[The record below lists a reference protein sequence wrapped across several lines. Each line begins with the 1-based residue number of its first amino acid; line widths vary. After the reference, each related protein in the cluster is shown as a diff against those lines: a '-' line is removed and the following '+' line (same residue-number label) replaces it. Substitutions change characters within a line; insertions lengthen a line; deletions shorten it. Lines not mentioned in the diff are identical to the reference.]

1 VRLCADCR
9 GGWVELAVTQAGVP
23 ADAVVS
29 RLSQQTPPVDL
40 DGLGL
45 WSVQRQTRELGGRL
59 AWSRSADGA
68 FTLVV
73 RLPDR

>member
-1 VRLCADCR
+1 VLGHLNRP
-9 GGWVELAVTQAGVP
+9 E
-23 ADAVVS
+23 
-29 RLSQQTPPVDL
+29 PPVDL
-40 DGLGL
+40 TGLGL

-59 AWSRSADGA
+59 AWCREGDGA

>member
-1 VRLCADCR
+1 
-9 GGWVELAVTQAGVP
+9 
-23 ADAVVS
+23 
-29 RLSQQTPPVDL
+29 VDL
-40 DGLGL
+40 TGLGL

-59 AWSRSADGA
+59 AWSEGPGNA